1 MITDQSLST
10 YYDATKEIFARSRDD
25 ILFFLNRKLQD
36 AEPEICRIYA
46 SSRLSDRV
54 KPYESLLRKVR
65 RDGVD
70 EIEVIPEK
78 VEDIIG
84 IRIST
89 PNKVQAKKLFDW
101 FRAARGNW
109 FCNVSAEP
117 KFVPYTLEERNGY
130 SLRTGY
136 QAYQITFVFERG
148 FLPFTVNRRWPCE
161 IQIMSQVWE
170 FWANYSRNY
179 FYGNLGASVARLL
192 PYNVAISRIL
202 DSADDLMVATAELLL
217 EGEVEPDQLAVES
230 SCKTNLDQNSTNID
244 SIVTP
249 RDVQLW
255 LAKNISKLFG
265 EEVRVPNELF
275 LTKIANELNTYE
287 ISLPKLEEIVKNEG
301 VVQSYQNLLR
311 GNNLAFLPLYQ
322 QILCMIL
329 LYLDRDIRKV
339 VDRLN
344 SELMLLGIRL
354 HVVQS
359 GTESNA

>member
-1 MITDQSLST
+1 MSVTCGDDSGVATRRGWIRVSLP
-10 YYDATKEIFARSRDD
+10 ALKGRPKVIRR
-25 ILFFLNRKLQD
+25 
-36 AEPEICRIYA
+36 YA
-46 SSRLSDRV
+46 
-54 KPYESLLRKVR
+54 
-65 RDGVD
+65 
-70 EIEVIPEK
+70 
-78 VEDIIG
+78 
-84 IRIST
+84 
-89 PNKVQAKKLFDW
+89 AK
-101 FRAARGNW
+101 
-109 FCNVSAEP
+109 
-117 KFVPYTLEERNGY
+117 
-130 SLRTGY
+130 RT
-136 QAYQITFVFERG
+136 T
-148 FLPFTVNRRWPCE
+148 
-161 IQIMSQVWE
+161 
-170 FWANYSRNY
+170 
-179 FYGNLGASVARLL
+179 
-192 PYNVAISRIL
+192 
-202 DSADDLMVATAELLL
+202 TAELLL

-359 GTESNA
+359 GT